1 MADQPSHAV
10 LITGCSSGIGRA
22 TAERLASRGFVVYAT
37 ARRVEAIA
45 DLETRGCRVLGLDVT
60 DDDSMRAAVAAVC
73 DEHGAVGALVNNA
86 GYSQSGA
93 IEEVPLDEVR
103 RQFETNVFGVVR
115 MCQLVLPGMR
125 AQHHGR
131 IVNVSSMGANFT
143 FPGGGFYHA
152 TKYAV
157 EAISDALRFEV
168 KGFGIDV
175 VIVQPG
181 FIRTG
186 FADAATQAIDAAMPA
201 EGPYERFNHAVAAS
215 TQSVYERGPMARLG
229 GGPETVARAIERAIA
244 SRTPKIRYRVTP
256 SARLLAGQRAL
267 MTDGMWDR
275 FLATQFPRPGEE

>member
-1 MADQPSHAV
+1 MANDPV
-10 LITGCSSGIGRA
+10 LITGCSTGIGRA
-22 TAERLASRGFVVYAT
+22 TAERLARSGLTVYAT
-37 ARRVEAIA
+37 ARRLDSIA
-45 DLETRGCRVLGLDVT
+45 DLQQAGCRTLALDVT
-60 DDDSMRAAVAAVC
+60 DEQSMRAAVAALEEA
-73 DEHGAVGALVNNA
+73 DGAVGALVNNA

-103 RQFETNVFGVVR
+103 RQFETNVFGLVR

-186 FADAATQAIDAAMPA
+186 FADAATGTIDAATP
-201 EGPYERFNHAVAAS
+201 EHGPYERFNHAVAAS
-215 TQSVYERGPMARLG
+215 TQSVYEHGPMARLG
-229 GGPETVARAIERAIA
+229 GDPETVARTIERAIA

-256 SARLLAGQRAL
+256 SARLLVGQRAL